1 MGRAGQDPS
10 VKRATVL
17 TIHLPSV
24 SPPRP
29 HAAAVSDWFSYIHYK
44 PQVCNVGLAGAGA
57 AVVEMWKYK
66 IPPFKVWLGGGGE
79 EILGSKCGHYLR
91 PRVKLGQTVA
101 FIDSTF

>member
-1 MGRAGQDPS
+1 MGYNPTFAGGRVVGRAGMDPS

-44 PQVCNVGLAGAGA
+44 PQDCNVGLAGAGA
-57 AVVEMWKYK
+57 GAVAGC
-66 IPPFKVWLGGGGE
+66 GGGNV
-79 EILGSKCGHYLR
+79 EI
-91 PRVKLGQTVA
+91 
-101 FIDSTF
+101 